1 MAEEF
6 STSCAVACT
15 VRNQRSRGI
24 FGWRWSRIL
33 ALFCQLAANHLGLW
47 GERRVGGT
55 GANCMKPQ
63 PAEIGSA
70 LRFDRDG
77 LDQALKL
84 SPQEQVLAALGF
96 LNLNPPSC
104 KAST

>member
-1 MAEEF
+1 MAL
-6 STSCAVACT
+6 VAH
-15 VRNQRSRGI
+15 
-24 FGWRWSRIL
+24 FGAFL
-33 ALFCQLAANHLGLW
+33 PTG
-47 GERRVGGT
+47 GESLEGVGCRRVRST
-55 GANCMKPQ
+55 RANCMKPQ
-63 PAEIGSA
+63 PAEFGSA
-70 LRFDRDG
+70 LRYDREG